1 MPQSRQRETTASAP
15 VAVLKI
21 ICPPLL
27 ATKPLSKRRQIAR
40 ISGIVCSQRQR
51 STIVTYAR
59 RPCSPLQNVR
69 RRVRCLMSASMF
81 QVALSKGNTGS
92 FTQVFAPVAL
102 LQSLM

>member
-21 ICPPLL
+21 ICPPVL
-27 ATKPLSKRRQIAR
+27 ATELLSKQRQISR

-81 QVALSKGNTGS
+81 RVALSKGNTGA
-92 FTQVFAPVAL
+92 FTRIFAPVAFM
-102 LQSLM
+102 QSLM